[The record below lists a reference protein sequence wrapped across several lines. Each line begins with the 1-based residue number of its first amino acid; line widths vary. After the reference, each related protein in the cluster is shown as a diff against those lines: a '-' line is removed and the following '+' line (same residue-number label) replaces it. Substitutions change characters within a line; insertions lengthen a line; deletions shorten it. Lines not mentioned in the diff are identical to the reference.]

1 MLQTALGTKKVLVV
15 DDDPDWRE
23 YVRLS
28 LHDLG
33 YEAMEAANGEEALEM
48 LRHNR
53 PDIMLLDLSM
63 PGMGGQEVL
72 AEMPSSRS
80 GRGVSVVLVTAASD
94 DVVSR
99 ALSRGGQY
107 YLPKGSTR
115 EALSLLLESLS
126 H

>member
-1 MLQTALGTKKVLVV
+1 MLQTATFHRKVLVV

-28 LHDLG
+28 LRDLG
-33 YEAMEAANGEEALEM
+33 YEALEAANGEEALVC
-48 LRHNR
+48 LRRDR

-63 PGMGGQEVL
+63 PGMDGQEVL
-72 AEMPSSRS
+72 AEMPSNR

-94 DVVSR
+94 DVVSQ